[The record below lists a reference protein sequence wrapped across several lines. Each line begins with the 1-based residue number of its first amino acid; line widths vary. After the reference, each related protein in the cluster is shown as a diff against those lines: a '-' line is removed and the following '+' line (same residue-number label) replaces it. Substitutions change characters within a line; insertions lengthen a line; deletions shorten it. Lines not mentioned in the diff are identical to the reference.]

1 MEEMMLIVSHITDSQ
16 WQDNDRTK
24 CGIQKK
30 KKKWKTRSCCKGLGD
45 EKNFLI
51 KF

>member
-30 KKKWKTRSCCKGLGD
+30 KKKCKTRSCCKGLGD